1 MSKLQEAL
9 KAGKHGLHY
18 GNRLLLPFPVD
29 ILKAALEKELI
40 TDFSSNNEEAE
51 YIVHDSY
58 TEVYFY
64 NYPSLEEVVKK
75 YELIKMIVV
84 EKGEDIFNFGCHI
97 ALSIDVLPK
106 HKIEIKELD
115 EDQIFVE

>member
-40 TDFSSNNEEAE
+40 TDFSSNNEEA
-51 YIVHDSY
+51 
-58 TEVYFY
+58 
-64 NYPSLEEVVKK
+64 
-75 YELIKMIVV
+75 
-84 EKGEDIFNFGCHI
+84 
-97 ALSIDVLPK
+97 
-106 HKIEIKELD
+106 
-115 EDQIFVE
+115 